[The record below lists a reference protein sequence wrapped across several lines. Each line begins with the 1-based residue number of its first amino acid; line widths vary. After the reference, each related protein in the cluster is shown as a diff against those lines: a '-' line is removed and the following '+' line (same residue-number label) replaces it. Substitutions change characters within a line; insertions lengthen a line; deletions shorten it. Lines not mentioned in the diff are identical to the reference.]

1 MLYDFANRPLLTSKI
16 GKKEV
21 SSWQERL
28 LFPYL
33 HLISVHIQLYFHL
46 LYVRFNWCLVL
57 LSTDISLAHIYW
69 SSKKK
74 KNVNSC

>member
-1 MLYDFANRPLLTSKI
+1 MKFWVQSKQYHIIIEICRESLFLLKRKMLYDFANTPLLTSKI

-46 LYVRFNWCLVL
+46 LYVRFN
-57 LSTDISLAHIYW
+57 
-69 SSKKK
+69 
-74 KNVNSC
+74 